1 MRTFLERYCKEVL
14 QIDSAEELAEMIY
27 SYWKNRREELKFPL
41 LRLLWKHSP
50 GTAGLGSKRSS
61 PNINQITYT

>member
-14 QIDSAEELAEMIY
+14 QIDLAEELAEMIY

-41 LRLLWKHSP
+41 LRLLWKHP
-50 GTAGLGSKRSS
+50 R
-61 PNINQITYT
+61 NQSLTDN